1 MPGAPLNLDLPVA
14 GDAWATWKSKIEA
27 AFADIEADLEAPVLF
42 SEISAASTLNCNNQ
56 AISNLKYLQFYLGNS
71 TAIPARGVG
80 FKDGEFYIT
89 DAAGNSIQVT
99 NGGVLNYA
107 ATGGFVGEYVS
118 AGAQASFVNATDLY
132 EFKNEAGAAYAD
144 IRLDDLYVSN
154 STTAYCQ
161 IGFGGSSNIS
171 LLLPTALPAG
181 AALMT
186 VDNTGQ
192 ISASATVAVAST
204 FSADITL
211 SGTAELNHPDW
222 ETTIPAGDLVVSA
235 NVTLDYDDV
244 GLGEYSYTGNATI
257 RCAIPHEL
265 AVKGDRLKSV
275 AVKCDK
281 GDTGTLTVNVY
292 KRNFRQASVP
302 ATYATANSSSSG
314 TDQTVTAT
322 AGAPSALATGESFVF
337 NIVITG
343 SAALNTIY
351 SVQFT
356 FDHP

>member
-42 SEISAASTLNCNNQ
+42 SEISATSTLNCNNQ

-71 TAIPARGVG
+71 TAIPVRGIG

-144 IRLDDLYVSN
+144 IRLDDLFVSN

-171 LLLPTALPAG
+171 LLLPTALPG
-181 AALMT
+181 STGFMF
-186 VDNTGQ
+186 VDNVGQ
-192 ISASATVAVAST
+192 ISGSATVSFAPT
-204 FSADITL
+204 FSSNVTL
-211 SGTAELNHPDW
+211 SGSRILHGDRTTGMCASALLSSDRAAAGLAFVQDAVQ
-222 ETTIPAGDLVVSA
+222 ETNDVDLWFSVPVQT
-235 NVTLDYDDV
+235 NQ
-244 GLGEYSYTGNATI
+244 
-257 RCAIPHEL
+257 
-265 AVKGDRLKSV
+265 RLKSV
-275 AVKCDK
+275 KVFCNKGNTDSMWATLYRGDGTSAAKTTVATSAVN
-281 GDTGTLTVNVY
+281 T
-292 KRNFRQASVP
+292 
-302 ATYATANSSSSG
+302 SSG
-314 TDQTVTAT
+314 NTSLTAT
-322 AGAPSALATGESFVF
+322 IGAPAARTAGQFYSLNVVCTTASTNVF
-337 NIVITG
+337 YEIEWVYDE
-343 SAALNTIY
+343 A
-351 SVQFT
+351 
-356 FDHP
+356 